1 MAMTRSPTNPAD
13 LLISTMQKL
22 LADPDVA
29 LFLTQGVDIPAPTAT
44 TQTIPEQKLLRAEAT
59 IRKWKTKLATAQANA
74 DCMGAGQFT
83 DWLFA
88 AGIVLGN
95 LGLHELAGE
104 ALVGA
109 MERAP

>member
-1 MAMTRSPTNPAD
+1 M
-13 LLISTMQKL
+13 
-22 LADPDVA
+22 
-29 LFLTQGVDIPAPTAT
+29 PTAT
-44 TQTIPEQKLLRAEAT
+44 TQTIPAQNLQRAEET

-74 DCMGAGQFT
+74 DCIAADQIA

-95 LGLHELAGE
+95 IGLHELAGE
-104 ALVGA
+104 ALIVA

>member
-1 MAMTRSPTNPAD
+1 MAMTDHPGNPA
-13 LLISTMQKL
+13 M
-22 LADPDVA
+22 
-29 LFLTQGVDIPAPTAT
+29 PTAT
-44 TQTIPEQKLLRAEAT
+44 AQTIPAQNLQRAEAT
-59 IRKWKTKLATAQANA
+59 IRKWKTKLATARANE
-74 DCMGAGQFT
+74 DCMAAGQFT

-95 LGLHELAGE
+95 IGLHELADE